1 MKFTKGMAVPKQ
13 QGTSLMCDSFIKTR
27 RINQTQSFLLEER
40 LKALDC
46 RKSQK
51 NAEFDAEKHSL
62 RKQMQEIKTV
72 KKNLGISVERRKL
85 LRSQGY
91 TIDARAA
98 QHCEDAV
105 AIKKYSTPEL
115 TRVSSPRPTRTSV
128 MSSSEFTLRGL
139 SQLSFQDEGEG
150 EKEIANGETS
160 KDQIDGVPARSRA
173 RHQFRVIEPPCRPG
187 SRRNFVQISS
197 DKLKQLKEKEDEK
210 SGETLF
216 DPSLKVDHRGM
227 IMSPRLANT
236 LRKNSQT
243 EIEEGEDSLIMQPRG
258 SCEGFIQRKQICPA
272 KQTKAVYSLRPS
284 SAEVIPLCLGEQAY
298 AKKWDFE
305 DKVLLEE
312 QSKNLISMSC
322 ESLDRMTEVQASD
335 RSPDCQGGASRQ
347 LIRSGSA
354 CPENRT
360 AVGKVTRAAHSALE
374 PRRKHATCG
383 NRSPVRVAFVEPQ
396 NGTTSGDNPAINKHS
411 FAVTESRQPK
421 VNQEHGPAIEFRDGL
436 EQSFNPDREKSPQL
450 QKKVGPVRRVTLPSG
465 VFNAV
470 QSKDLVKSHVE
481 SNKEKK
487 RMSVAS
493 YSPNIQKS
501 KTNAF
506 SSQPERGRPDN
517 AVTYAYDAR
526 PGRSL
531 CKGYI
536 TMQMTV
542 KGKQV
547 KVHIPKFPHDSD
559 SQPALERARKK
570 VADDRLQSKML
581 QETGQPPEEE
591 QKSDHDLF

>member
-1 MKFTKGMAVPKQ
+1 MAVPKQ
-13 QGTSLMCDSFIKTR
+13 QGASLMCDSFIKTR

-62 RKQMQEIKTV
+62 RMQMQEIKAV
-72 KKNLGISVERRKL
+72 KKNVGISVERRKL

-91 TIDARAA
+91 TIHARAA
-98 QHCEDAV
+98 QRCEDAV

-115 TRVSSPRPTRTSV
+115 TRASSPRPQRTSV
-128 MSSSEFTLRGL
+128 MSSSEFTLRGV
-139 SQLSFQDEGEG
+139 SRLSFQDEGEG

-187 SRRNFVQISS
+187 SRRNFVQIPS

-227 IMSPRLANT
+227 IMSPRLAKS

-243 EIEEGEDSLIMQPRG
+243 EIEEGEDSLIVQPRG
-258 SCEGFIQRKQICPA
+258 SCEGFIQRKHICPE

-284 SAEVIPLCLGEQAY
+284 SAQVIPLCSGEQVY

-312 QSKNLISMSC
+312 QSKNLISRSC

-335 RSPDCQGGASRQ
+335 RSPDCQGGASRE

-354 CPENRT
+354 CAVNRS
-360 AVGKVTRAAHSALE
+360 AVGKVTRAARSALE
-374 PRRKHATCG
+374 ARRKHATCG

-396 NGTTSGDNPAINKHS
+396 NGTTSVDNPAINKHS
-411 FAVTESRQPK
+411 FAVIESRQPK
-421 VNQEHGPAIEFRDGL
+421 VNQQHGGPAIEFRDGL
-436 EQSFNPDREKSPQL
+436 EQSFNPGREKSPQL

-465 VFNAV
+465 IFNVV

-481 SNKEKK
+481 SNKEQK

-501 KTNAF
+501 KTNAV

-591 QKSDHDLF
+591 QK